1 MIIWILESDSGI
13 KLLYKSFLKTDADS
27 DIVSGFLTAF
37 NHFSMV
43 EFKQSLESIEMGGL
57 RWIYILEP
65 DFNLIFVAADV
76 KSMKTAILMGRLNVI
91 RNAFIEKFE
100 KIWKKRGKRWD
111 GDLNV
116 FLPFAE
122 EIEDYYNQW
131 GQIENISQMA
141 DFFDVL
147 GVFQQ
152 VLISIRNIIDHR
164 MYSKSQNIIL
174 NRIQE
179 EYYKI
184 TKLEKYKDKPELKN
198 ITLTKESWFNIID
211 INLIK
216 EKKEI
221 IIDFLKKIIKMVI
234 EVLKSEKGKDTCLKY
249 FSDEKIYAYIYN
261 NMKLLKDLGLDLFFL
276 DLFLML

>member
-1 MIIWILESDSGI
+1 MIIWILDSDSGI

-65 DFNLIFVAADV
+65 DYKLLFVAADV

-91 RNAFIEKFE
+91 RNQFLEKFS
-100 KIWKKRGKRWD
+100 KIWIKRGKSWD
-111 GDLNV
+111 GDLSI
-116 FLPFAE
+116 FLPFVE
-122 EIEDYYNQW
+122 EIEDYYGQW
-131 GQIENISQMA
+131 GQIENITKMG

-152 VLISIRNIIDHR
+152 ILINIRNIIDNR
-164 MYSKSQNIIL
+164 MYSKSQQVIVNT
-174 NRIQE
+174 IQE
-179 EYYKI
+179 EYEKI
-184 TKLEKYKDKPELKN
+184 TKLEKYKGNPELKN
-198 ITLTKESWFNIID
+198 ISLTKESWFNIID

-216 EKKEI
+216 NRKEI
-221 IIDFLKKIIKMVI
+221 IIDYLKNIITMVI
-234 EVLKSEKGKDTCLKY
+234 EVLKNEKGKYVCLKY
-249 FSDEKIYAYIYN
+249 FSEEKIYAYIYN
-261 NMKLLKDLGLDLFFL
+261 NMKILKDLGLDLFFL

>member
-65 DFNLIFVAADV
+65 DYNLIFVAADV

-91 RNAFIEKFE
+91 RNSFLEKFE
-100 KIWKKRGKRWD
+100 KIWKKRGKTWD

-141 DFFDVL
+141 YFFDVL

-179 EYYKI
+179 EYDKI
-184 TKLEKYKDKPELKN
+184 TKLEKYKDNPELRN
-198 ITLTKESWFNIID
+198 ITLSKESWFNIID

-216 EKKEI
+216 EKKDI
-221 IIDFLKKIIKMVI
+221 ILDYLKRIIKMVI
-234 EVLKSEKGKDTCLKY
+234 EVLKTEKGKFTCLKY
-249 FSDEKIYAYIYN
+249 FSEEKIYAYIYN

>member
-43 EFKQSLESIEMGGL
+43 EFKQSLESIEMGGW

-65 DFNLIFVAADV
+65 DYNLLFVAADV
-76 KSMKTAILMGRLNVI
+76 KSMKTQILMGRLNVI
-91 RNAFIEKFE
+91 RNSFLEKYE
-100 KIWKKRGKRWD
+100 KVWKKRGKTWD

-116 FLPFAE
+116 FLPFVE

-131 GQIENISQMA
+131 GQIENVSQMG

-164 MYSKSQNIIL
+164 MYSKSQIIIL
-174 NRIQE
+174 NNIQE
-179 EYYKI
+179 EYDKI
-184 TKLEKYKDKPELKN
+184 TKLEKYKDNPELKY
-198 ITLTKESWFNIID
+198 ISLTKESWFNIID

-216 EKKEI
+216 NRKEI
-221 IIDFLKKIIKMVI
+221 IIDYLKKIIRMVI
-234 EVLKSEKGKDTCLKY
+234 EVLIKEKGKYTCLKY
-249 FSDEKIYAYIYN
+249 FSEEKIYAYIYN
-261 NMKLLKDLGLDLFFL
+261 NMQLLKDLGLDLFFL
-276 DLFLML
+276 DLFLII

>member
-43 EFKQSLESIEMGGL
+43 EFKQALESIEMGGW

-65 DFNLIFVAADV
+65 DYNLLFVAADV
-76 KSMKTAILMGRLNVI
+76 KSMKTQILMGRLNVI
-91 RNAFIEKFE
+91 RNAFLEKFE
-100 KIWKKRGKRWD
+100 KIWEKRGKTWD

-131 GQIENISQMA
+131 GQIENVSQMG

-147 GVFQQ
+147 GIFQQ
-152 VLISIRNIIDHR
+152 ILISIRNIIDHR

-174 NRIQE
+174 NTVQE
-179 EYYKI
+179 EYDKI
-184 TKLEKYKDKPELKN
+184 TKLDKYKDNPELKN
-198 ITLTKESWFNIID
+198 ISLSKESWFNIID

-216 EKKEI
+216 NRKEI
-221 IIDFLKKIIKMVI
+221 IIDYLKKIIRMVI
-234 EVLKSEKGKDTCLKY
+234 EVLIKEKGKYTCLKY
-249 FSDEKIYAYIYN
+249 FSKEKIYAYIYN
-261 NMKLLKDLGLDLFFL
+261 NMQLLKDLGLDLFFL
-276 DLFLML
+276 DLFLII